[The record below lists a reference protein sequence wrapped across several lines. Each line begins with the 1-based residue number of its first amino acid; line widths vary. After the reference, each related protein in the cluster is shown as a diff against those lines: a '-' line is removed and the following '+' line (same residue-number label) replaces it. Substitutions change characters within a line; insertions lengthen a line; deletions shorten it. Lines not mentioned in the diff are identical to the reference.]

1 MKNKKQL
8 KNFAIISL
16 LCGIVSII
24 SVIFNN
30 LFALIPSALGI
41 LFGIIYLLKSDK
53 TENRDLTI
61 AGLVMNTTVIMIIK
75 ISFIYSLVMYWIEN
89 YSAIK
94 NSFFNFF
101 A

>member
-1 MKNKKQL
+1 M
-8 KNFAIISL
+8 

-75 ISFIYSLVMYWIEN
+75 ISFIYSLVMYCIEN